1 MLYDYQQLFNEYVKL
16 QQYVYVWVFLMLKE
30 FRLSILGNLVD
41 FDKLRDELIQ
51 KLDVIREFQ
60 RELVRKDSRFQ
71 VEKVKIKQL
80 IEERSDE

>member
-1 MLYDYQQLFNEYVKL
+1 MFYDYQQLFNEYVKL
-16 QQYVYVWVFLMLKE
+16 QQYVWVFLMLKE

-71 VEKVKIKQL
+71 VEKLKIKQL

>member
-16 QQYVYVWVFLMLKE
+16 QQYVWVFLMLKE
-30 FRLSILGNLVD
+30 FRLSISGNLVD

-71 VEKVKIKQL
+71 VEKLKIKQL
-80 IEERSDE
+80 MEERSDE

>member
-1 MLYDYQQLFNEYVKL
+1 MLYYYQQLFNEYVKL
-16 QQYVYVWVFLMLKE
+16 QQYVWVFLMLKE

>member
-16 QQYVYVWVFLMLKE
+16 QQYVWVFLMLKE

-80 IEERSDE
+80 MEERSDE

>member
-1 MLYDYQQLFNEYVKL
+1 MFYDYQQLFNEYVKL
-16 QQYVYVWVFLMLKE
+16 QQYVWVFLMLKE
-30 FRLSILGNLVD
+30 FRLSISGNLVD

>member
-1 MLYDYQQLFNEYVKL
+1 MIISSYLMSTLVQ
-16 QQYVYVWVFLMLKE
+16 YVWVFLMLKE

-80 IEERSDE
+80 MEERSDE

>member
-1 MLYDYQQLFNEYVKL
+1 MLYEYQQLFNEYVKL
-16 QQYVYVWVFLMLKE
+16 QQYVWVFLMLKE

>member
-1 MLYDYQQLFNEYVKL
+1 MIISSYLMSTLVQ
-16 QQYVYVWVFLMLKE
+16 YVWVFLMLKE

>member
-1 MLYDYQQLFNEYVKL
+1 MFYDYQQLFNEYVKL
-16 QQYVYVWVFLMLKE
+16 QQYVWVFLMLKE

-71 VEKVKIKQL
+71 VEKLKIKQL
-80 IEERSDE
+80 MEERSDE

>member
-1 MLYDYQQLFNEYVKL
+1 MFYDYQQLFNEYVKL
-16 QQYVYVWVFLMLKE
+16 QQYVWVFLMLKE

-71 VEKVKIKQL
+71 VEKVKIKWL
-80 IEERSDE
+80 MEERSDE

>member
-1 MLYDYQQLFNEYVKL
+1 MLYDYQWLFNEYVKL
-16 QQYVYVWVFLMLKE
+16 QQYVWVFLMLKE

>member
-1 MLYDYQQLFNEYVKL
+1 MFYDYQQLFNEYVKL
-16 QQYVYVWVFLMLKE
+16 QQYVWVFLMLKE

>member
-16 QQYVYVWVFLMLKE
+16 QQYVWVFLMLKE

>member
-1 MLYDYQQLFNEYVKL
+1 MFYDYQQLFNEYVKL
-16 QQYVYVWVFLMLKE
+16 QQYVWVFLMLKE

-80 IEERSDE
+80 MEERSDE